1 MDFNTLHAKWQKVWE
16 EAGVFEPE
24 AGKGEKFYLTA
35 AFPYPNSPQ
44 HIGHARTYTT
54 TDIYA
59 RYQRMRGKNVLFPM
73 AFHVTGTP
81 ILAMAK
87 RIEAKDKELFE
98 IFEKIYG
105 ISPETT
111 RTLTEPRD
119 LVMFFSKEIEAGMV
133 EMGYSIDWRRK
144 FYTFDAVFNKFIQW
158 QFRKLQE
165 AGFIT
170 KGSHPV
176 PWCPRDRQPVGG
188 HDTQGDVDPE
198 LEEVTAVLFEAG
210 EGFIPTITYR
220 PETLPGVTNLWVN
233 PDAEYVL
240 ANATIDKRGKK
251 LYLTKEAFD
260 SLAHQLTLQKIKDVD
275 AGQLLKLEATHP
287 MGKRPIPILPASF
300 VDPATGTGLVMSV
313 PAHAPFDW
321 LALRDLGQLNAI
333 PPIQV
338 LDAPGF
344 GSCPAGELCARL
356 GVKNQQDPKAEEA
369 TKQLYKLEA
378 HEGKMKAAPYAGMS
392 GIEAKEKIRED
403 LLAGRAGSPAGSA
416 AHPQALSVHILAN
429 APVFCRCGAAC
440 VVKQV
445 ENQWFIDYG
454 NGKWKEKTREAL
466 AGMRIMPA
474 GLRHDYEYTIG
485 WLRQKACTRAS
496 GLGTR
501 FPFDESQMIEALSDS
516 TIYMAFYAIAHIAK
530 KMGAGKIDDEFFDF
544 VFLGKEPADK
554 KKKIPDWL
562 DARREFL
569 YWYPLD
575 SRHSAHDLV
584 HNHLTFFI
592 FNHTAIFEKR
602 HWPRQTVSNGF
613 VTMEGRKMSKSM
625 GNILPLRKAIAQ
637 YGTDVIRFVVTSS
650 AELEADSDFNR
661 SAAEGVIGRLN
672 MLENYLERTM
682 ANNAPTGR
690 DRAAR
695 WFYSRFH
702 SRLRD
707 AARQY
712 ENFELRPLARALL
725 YDTANDLQWY
735 SRRSQTLDLREFF
748 EYWTLMAAPFMPHVA
763 EEFWARM
770 GNKKEHAKNS
780 PLAVSAH
787 FPSADEKQIEPSLE
801 MGERHLQD
809 VMEDVRHI
817 LQLLKREKPASVT
830 LIVHSPWKMKAR
842 ALVAKHKNIK
852 SVMEEA
858 KKDAA
863 LAMRQPQVAQLAGK
877 LIKNIGSVTGEALE
891 AGEEKRVLEE
901 AKEFL
906 SSEFGGA
913 QVVVLDENDAP
924 PALAAKAANALPGK
938 PSIVIA

>member
-1 MDFNTLHAKWQKVWE
+1 MDFNALHAKWQKVWE

-59 RYQRMRGKNVLFPM
+59 RYQRMKGKNVLFPM

-87 RIEAKDKELFE
+87 RIEAKDRELFE
-98 IFEKIYG
+98 IFDKIYG
-105 ISPETT
+105 IAPQTT
-111 RTLTEPRD
+111 QTLTEPKD
-119 LVMFFSKEIEAGMV
+119 LVMFFSKEIEAGMK

-158 QFRKLQE
+158 QFRKLHE
-165 AGFIT
+165 AGYIT

-198 LEEVTAVLFEAG
+198 LEEVTAVLFGAG
-210 EGFIPTITYR
+210 EGFIPAITYR

-233 PDAEYVL
+233 PNAGYVL
-240 ANATIDKRGKK
+240 ADATIDKRNKK

-260 SLAHQLTLQKIKDVD
+260 SLAHQLALVKIKDVK
-275 AGQLLKLEATHP
+275 AEELLALKAVHP
-287 MGKRPIPILPASF
+287 LTKRPLQILPASF

-313 PAHAPFDW
+313 PAHAPYDY
-321 LALRDLGQLNAI
+321 LALKDLNMLSAI

-338 LDAPGF
+338 LDTPGF
-344 GSCPAGELCARL
+344 GACPAGELCAKL

-378 HEGKMKAAPYAGMS
+378 HEGKMKAAPYAGMN
-392 GIEAKEKIRED
+392 GIAAKEKIKED
-403 LLAGRAGSPAGSA
+403 LVRAGS
-416 AHPQALSVHILAN
+416 ALSLHILAN
-429 APVFCRCGAAC
+429 APVFCRCGASC

-445 ENQWFIDYG
+445 ENQWFINYG
-454 NGKWKEKTREAL
+454 DGKWKEKTREAL
-466 AGMRIMPA
+466 ADMRIMPE

-516 TIYMAFYAIAHIAK
+516 TIYMAFYTIAHIVK
-530 KMGAGKIDDEFFDF
+530 RMGAEKIDDEFFDF
-544 VFLGKEPADK
+544 VFFGKEPKENGK
-554 KKKIPDWL
+554 KTDDWAA
-562 DARREFL
+562 ARSEFL

-592 FNHTAIFEKR
+592 FNHTAIFEKK

-625 GNILPLRKAIAQ
+625 GNILPLRKAIAR

-650 AELEADSDFNR
+650 AELEADSDFNQA
-661 SAAEGVIGRLN
+661 AAEGVIGRLN
-672 MLENYLERTM
+672 MLENYLERAM

-690 DRAAR
+690 ERAAR

-735 SRRSQTLDLREFF
+735 SRRSSALDLREFF

-770 GNKKEHAKNS
+770 GEKKKYAAASKLVVAA
-780 PLAVSAH
+780 P
-787 FPSADEKQIEPSLE
+787 FPMPDEKQIEPRLE

-817 LQLLKREKPASVT
+817 LQLLKREKAQSIT
-830 LIVHSPWKMKAR
+830 LIVHAPWKMKAR
-842 ALVAKHKNIK
+842 MLVAKHKNIK

-891 AGEEKRVLEE
+891 AGEEKRVLDE